1 MDIPTVQNQQGG
13 RAATQNNLTNQSLGK
28 QEFLQLLVAQ
38 LQNQDPINP
47 MDSKEFASQLAQFN
61 SVEQLINLNDGVQN
75 LAQSQQLTSSG
86 LTNTMAASLTGKT
99 VRALSDKVAL
109 EAGESSE
116 VNFRLNNIASEVEI
130 TVFDSSGNVMRT
142 ETLENI
148 GRGDHTWEWDG
159 KTSDGRNVPEGTYRT
174 TVTAKNGDEESSA
187 LTFVEGIAEKVR
199 FSQNGAELIVNGIK
213 IPLGD
218 VEEIGIQNKP

>member
-1 MDIPTVQNQQGG
+1 MDISSVQNQAGG
-13 RAATQNNLTNQSLGK
+13 ATASSTNLTNQSLGK

-86 LTNTMAASLTGKT
+86 LTNTMAASLTGKS
-99 VRALSDKVAL
+99 VRALSDRVAV
-109 EAGESSE
+109 EAGETSE
-116 VNFRLNNIASEVEI
+116 VNFRLNNVATEVEI
-130 TVFDSSGNVMRT
+130 SIFDSSGNVMRT
-142 ETLENI
+142 ETLENF
-148 GRGDHTWEWDG
+148 GKGDHTWEWNG
-159 KTSDGRNVPEGTYRT
+159 KDSNGRNVSDGIYR
-174 TVTAKNGDEESSA
+174 VVVSAKNGDQELPA

-218 VEEIGIQNKP
+218 VEEIGI

>member
-1 MDIPTVQNQQGG
+1 MDISTIQNQLGNT
-13 RAATQNNLTNQSLGK
+13 AAPQTNLTNQSLGK

-61 SVEQLINLNDGVQN
+61 SVEQLINLNDGVQA
-75 LAQSQQLTSSG
+75 LAQSQQLSSSG

-99 VRALSDKVAL
+99 VRALSDKVAV
-109 EAGESSE
+109 EAGEPSE

-142 ETLENI
+142 ESLENL
-148 GRGDHTWEWDG
+148 GQGDHKWEWDG
-159 KTSDGRNVPEGTYRT
+159 KTGDGRTVPEGIYRT
-174 TVTAKNGDEESSA
+174 VVTAKNGEQESSA
-187 LTFVEGIAEKVR
+187 LTFVEGVAEKVR

-218 VEEIGIQNKP
+218 VEEIGIPNKP